1 MLPSFRLQ
9 AILLLITLLLAA
21 CAEVPTTPPPPVQTE
36 QERLLQRAE
45 ETVSQAQSS
54 VSPLREAL
62 LIEAAKLYVQL
73 NDKPR
78 VKQAL
83 EQIAT
88 SQLAGQPLVDYALLY
103 SDVLLEEGDYFAA
116 RDLLTKPRLEALFNE
131 MPLEQKLAWRGKRAD
146 LFSLLGEDESA
157 THEYIALANLQASPA
172 DITASHEKI
181 WLLLIDT
188 PDTTLNTL
196 ETAANSRTL
205 KGWYNLALLGR
216 QYQGDLRQW
225 AKQLKLWH
233 SRWPGHPAALFP
245 PPSQSQ
251 IEAVAN
257 AVPGQ
262 LALLLPLS
270 GKYARAGKTI
280 RDGFLSAY
288 YNILENE
295 GSTAPLYIYDT
306 NGADISIL
314 YQQAVAG
321 GAEIVIGPLRKEN
334 LAILA
339 ALPELS
345 TPLIGLN
352 YLSESDQAAAP
363 VHNKLL
369 QFGLSVDDE
378 ARQIAQRAWLE
389 GHRSALL
396 ITPDTKWAATAR
408 EAFHKYWTELG
419 GRLIT
424 AEPYSLKQTDFSPII
439 RPALLLDQSKQRRD
453 KLGRTLGKSIEMTEQ
468 RRQDIDM
475 IFIIAYPDQ
484 GRQIKPTLDFYY
496 AADLPTYATSH
507 IYTGTENP
515 RRNRDLED
523 IRFSA
528 MPWTIPGTVSDRLKP
543 TTTLRSTYRNLFAL
557 GVDAYQLHQWADM
570 MRAYPQTPFFGH
582 TGTLTL
588 SNNDRIQHSYPW
600 AEFYR
605 GKVRLAPELK
615 DD

>member
-1 MLPSFRLQ
+1 MLPNFRLQ
-9 AILLLITLLLAA
+9 TILLLIAVLLAA
-21 CAEVPTTPPPPVQTE
+21 CAEVPTPTPPQPSPE
-36 QERLLQRAE
+36 ERLLQRAAE
-45 ETVSQAQSS
+45 AISQAQSS
-54 VSPLREAL
+54 ASPLREAL

-78 VKQAL
+78 VKRAL
-83 EQIAT
+83 EQITT
-88 SQLAGQPLVDYALLY
+88 SQLSEQQSVTYALLY

-116 RDLLTKPRLEALFNE
+116 RDLLTKLQLEALFSQ
-131 MPLEQKLAWRGKRAD
+131 MPLEQQLAWRGKRAD

-157 THEYIALANLQASPA
+157 THEYIALSNLQASPA

-181 WLLLIDT
+181 WQLLIDT

-196 ETAANSRTL
+196 EAAANGRTL
-205 KGWYNLALLGR
+205 QGWYSLALLGR

-225 AKQLKLWH
+225 AEQLKLWR

-245 PPSQSQ
+245 PTSQSQ

-280 RDGFLSAY
+280 REGFLSAY

-295 GSTAPLYIYDT
+295 GITAPLHIYDT
-306 NGADISIL
+306 NGADISGL

-334 LAILA
+334 LATLA
-339 ALPELS
+339 ALPALN

-352 YLSESDQAAAP
+352 YLSDSAQAAAP
-363 VHNKLL
+363 AHDKLL

-424 AEPYSLKQTDFSPII
+424 ATPYSLKQTDFSAIV
-439 RPALLLDQSKQRRD
+439 RPALLLDQSKQRRN
-453 KLGRTLGKSIEMTEQ
+453 KLRRTLGKSVEMTEQ

-515 RRNRDLED
+515 GRNRDLEG

-528 MPWTIPGTVSDRLKP
+528 MPWTIPGTVSDKLKP
-543 TTTLRSTYRNLFAL
+543 TATLRSTYRNLFAL

-588 SNNDRIQHSYPW
+588 GDNDRIQHSYPW
-600 AEFYR
+600 AEFHR

-615 DD
+615 EN

>member
-1 MLPSFRLQ
+1 MLPNFRLQ
-9 AILLLITLLLAA
+9 TLLLLFAALLAA
-21 CAEVPTTPPPPVQTE
+21 CAEVPTSPQPQPSPE
-36 QERLLQRAE
+36 ELLLQHAE
-45 ETVSQAQSS
+45 ATISQAQSS
-54 VSPLREAL
+54 TSPLREAL
-62 LIEAAKLYVQL
+62 LIEAAKLYIQL

-83 EQIAT
+83 EQITT
-88 SQLAGQPLVDYALLY
+88 SQLSEQQYINYALLY
-103 SDVLLEEGDYFAA
+103 SDVLLQEGDYFAA
-116 RDLLTKPRLEALFNE
+116 RDLLTRLQLETLSNQI
-131 MPLEQKLAWRGKRAD
+131 PLEQQLAWRSKRAE

-157 THEYIALANLQASPA
+157 THEYIALSNLQALPA

-181 WLLLIDT
+181 WQLLIDT
-188 PDTTLNTL
+188 PDTTLKTL
-196 ETAANSRTL
+196 EAAANGRTL
-205 KGWYNLALLGR
+205 KGWYSLALLGR

-225 AKQLKLWH
+225 AEQLKLWR

-245 PPSQSQ
+245 PTSQSQ

-262 LALLLPLS
+262 LALMLPLS

-295 GSTAPLYIYDT
+295 GITAPLHIYDT
-306 NGADISIL
+306 NGADIGGL

-334 LAILA
+334 LATLA
-339 ALPELS
+339 ALPHLD

-352 YLSESDQAAAP
+352 YLSDSAQAAVPA
-363 VHNKLL
+363 HNKLL

-419 GRLIT
+419 GRLISAT
-424 AEPYSLKQTDFSPII
+424 PYSLKQTDFSAIV

-453 KLGRTLGKSIEMTEQ
+453 KLRRTLGKNLEMTEQ

-475 IFIIAYPDQ
+475 IFIIAYPNQ
-484 GRQIKPTLDFYY
+484 GRQLKPTLDFYY
-496 AADLPTYATSH
+496 AGDLATYATSH
-507 IYTGTENP
+507 IYTGTDNP
-515 RRNRDLED
+515 RRNRDLEG

-528 MPWTIPGTVSDRLKP
+528 MPWTIPGTVSDKLKP
-543 TTTLRSTYRNLFAL
+543 TATLRSTYRNLFAL

-588 SNNDRIQHSYPW
+588 GDNDRIQHSYPW
-600 AEFYR
+600 AEFYQ

>member
-1 MLPSFRLQ
+1 MQTRSLLHHL
-9 AILLLITLLLAA
+9 LLLISVLLAA
-21 CAEVPTTPPPPVQTE
+21 CAEVPTPPPPQPSPE
-36 QERLLQRAE
+36 ERLLQRAE
-45 ETVSQAQSS
+45 ATISQAQSS
-54 VSPLREAL
+54 DSPLREAL
-62 LIEAAKLYVQL
+62 LIEAAKLYLQL
-73 NDKPR
+73 NDKPH

-83 EQIAT
+83 EQITT
-88 SQLAGQPLVDYALLY
+88 SQLSDQQYVTYALLY
-103 SDVLLEEGDYFAA
+103 SDLLLEEGDYFAA
-116 RDLLTKPRLEALFNE
+116 RDLLTRPQLEALFIQ
-131 MPLEQKLAWRGKRAD
+131 MPLEQQLAWRGKRAD

-157 THEYIALANLQASPA
+157 THEYIALSNLQASPA

-181 WLLLIDT
+181 WQLLIDT

-196 ETAANSRTL
+196 EAAASGRTL
-205 KGWYNLALLGR
+205 KGWYNLALLRR

-225 AKQLKLWH
+225 AEQLKLWH

-245 PPSQSQ
+245 PTSQSQ

-295 GSTAPLYIYDT
+295 GITAPLHIYDT
-306 NGADISIL
+306 NGTDISGL

-334 LAILA
+334 LAALA
-339 ALPELS
+339 ALPELN

-352 YLSESDQAAAP
+352 YLSDSDQATAP
-363 VHNKLL
+363 IHDKLL

-424 AEPYSLKQTDFSPII
+424 TTPYSLKQTDFSAIV
-439 RPALLLDQSKQRRD
+439 RPALLLDQSKQRRN
-453 KLGRTLGKSIEMTEQ
+453 KLSRTVGKSVEMTEQ

-475 IFIIAYPDQ
+475 VFIIAYPDQ

-507 IYTGTENP
+507 IYTGTEN
-515 RRNRDLED
+515 RGRNRDLEG
-523 IRFSA
+523 IHFSA
-528 MPWTIPGTVSDRLKP
+528 MPWTIPGTVSDKLKP
-543 TTTLRSTYRNLFAL
+543 TATLRSTYRNLFAL

-588 SNNDRIQHSYPW
+588 GNNDRIQHSYPW

-615 DD
+615 EN

>member
-1 MLPSFRLQ
+1 MLPNFRLQ
-9 AILLLITLLLAA
+9 TLLLLFAALLAA
-21 CAEVPTTPPPPVQTE
+21 CAEVPTSPQPQPSPE
-36 QERLLQRAE
+36 ELLLQRAE
-45 ETVSQAQSS
+45 ATISQAQSS
-54 VSPLREAL
+54 TSPLREAL
-62 LIEAAKLYVQL
+62 LIEAAKLYIQL

-78 VKQAL
+78 VEQAL
-83 EQIAT
+83 EQITT
-88 SQLAGQPLVDYALLY
+88 SQLSEQQYINYALLY
-103 SDVLLEEGDYFAA
+103 SDVLLQEGDYFAA
-116 RDLLTKPRLEALFNE
+116 RDLLTRLQLETLSNQI
-131 MPLEQKLAWRGKRAD
+131 PLEQQLAWRSKRAE

-157 THEYIALANLQASPA
+157 THEYIALSNLQALPA

-181 WLLLIDT
+181 WQLLIDT
-188 PDTTLNTL
+188 PDTTLKTL
-196 ETAANSRTL
+196 EAAANGRTL
-205 KGWYNLALLGR
+205 KGWYSLALLGR

-225 AKQLKLWH
+225 AEQLKLWR

-245 PPSQSQ
+245 PTSQSQ

-262 LALLLPLS
+262 LALMLPLS

-295 GSTAPLYIYDT
+295 GITAPLHIYDT
-306 NGADISIL
+306 NGADIGGL

-334 LAILA
+334 LATLA
-339 ALPELS
+339 ALPHLD

-352 YLSESDQAAAP
+352 YLSDSAQAAVPA
-363 VHNKLL
+363 HNKLL

-396 ITPDTKWAATAR
+396 ITPDTKWATTAR

-419 GRLIT
+419 GRLISAT
-424 AEPYSLKQTDFSPII
+424 PYSLKQTDFSAIV

-453 KLGRTLGKSIEMTEQ
+453 KLRRTLGKNLEMTEQ

-475 IFIIAYPDQ
+475 IFIIAYPNQ
-484 GRQIKPTLDFYY
+484 GRQLKPTLDFYY
-496 AADLPTYATSH
+496 AGDLATYATSH
-507 IYTGTENP
+507 IYTGTDNP
-515 RRNRDLED
+515 RRNRDLEG

-528 MPWTIPGTVSDRLKP
+528 MPWTIPGTVSDKLKP
-543 TTTLRSTYRNLFAL
+543 TATLRSTYRNLFAL

-588 SNNDRIQHSYPW
+588 GDNDRIQHSYPW
-600 AEFYR
+600 AEFYQ

>member
-9 AILLLITLLLAA
+9 ALLLLITLLIAA
-21 CAEVPTTPPPPVQTE
+21 CAEVPTIAPPPEPSA

-45 ETVSQAQSS
+45 ETLKRAQDS

-62 LIEAAKLYVQL
+62 LLEAAKLYVQL
-73 NDKPR
+73 NDRPR

-83 EQIAT
+83 EQIAA
-88 SQLAGQPLVDYALLY
+88 SQLSGQHRVAYALLY
-103 SDVLLEEGDYFAA
+103 SDVLIEQGDYFAA
-116 RDLLTKPRLEALFNE
+116 RDLLTEPRLEPLFKD
-131 MPLEQKLAWRGKRAD
+131 MSLEQQLAWRGKRAD

-157 THEYIALANLQASPA
+157 TREYIALSHLQALPS
-172 DITASHEKI
+172 DITATHEKI
-181 WLLLIDT
+181 WQLLIDT
-188 PDTTLNTL
+188 PDTTLSTL
-196 ETAANSRTL
+196 EAAAKNRNL
-205 KGWYNLALLGR
+205 QGWYNLALLGR

-225 AKQLKLWH
+225 AEQLKLWH

-245 PPSQSQ
+245 PSSQTQ

-280 RDGFLSAY
+280 REGFLSAY
-288 YNILENE
+288 YNVLENE
-295 GSTAPLYIYDT
+295 GSTAPLHIYDT
-306 NGADISIL
+306 NTADITSL
-314 YQQAVAG
+314 YQQAVTG

-334 LAILA
+334 LATLA
-339 ALPELS
+339 ALSHLAA
-345 TPLIGLN
+345 PLIGLN
-352 YLSESDQAAAP
+352 YLSDSDQASAP
-363 VHNKLL
+363 AHEKLL

-408 EAFHKYWTELG
+408 QAFHKYWTELG

-424 AEPYSLKQTDFSPII
+424 ATPYSLKQTDFSPIV
-439 RPALLLDQSKQRRD
+439 RPALLLDQSKQRRN
-453 KLGRTLGKSIEMTEQ
+453 KLRRTLGKSIEMTER

-475 IFIIAYPDQ
+475 VFIIAYPDQ
-484 GRQIKPTLDFYY
+484 GRQIKPTLNFYY

-507 IYTGTENP
+507 IYTGTVNP
-515 RRNRDLED
+515 GRNRDLEGV
-523 IRFSA
+523 RFSA
-528 MPWTIPGTVSDRLKP
+528 MPWTIPGTVSDKLKP
-543 TTTLRSTYRNLFAL
+543 TATLRSTYRNLFAL

-588 SNNDRIQHSYPW
+588 GDNDRIRHSYPW
-600 AEFYR
+600 GEFYR
-605 GKVRLAPELK
+605 GKVRRAPELK
-615 DD
+615 AD

>member
-1 MLPSFRLQ
+1 MLPNFRLQ
-9 AILLLITLLLAA
+9 TLLLLFAALLAA
-21 CAEVPTTPPPPVQTE
+21 CAEVPTSPQPQPSPE
-36 QERLLQRAE
+36 ELLLQRAE
-45 ETVSQAQSS
+45 ATISQAQSS
-54 VSPLREAL
+54 TSPLREAL
-62 LIEAAKLYVQL
+62 LIEAAKLYIQL

-78 VKQAL
+78 VEQAL
-83 EQIAT
+83 EQITT
-88 SQLAGQPLVDYALLY
+88 SQLSEQQYVNYALLY
-103 SDVLLEEGDYFAA
+103 SDVLLQEGDYFAA
-116 RDLLTKPRLEALFNE
+116 RDLLTRLQLETLSNQI
-131 MPLEQKLAWRGKRAD
+131 PLEQQLAWRSKRAE

-157 THEYIALANLQASPA
+157 THEYIALSNLQALPA

-181 WLLLIDT
+181 WQLLIDT
-188 PDTTLNTL
+188 PDTTLKTL
-196 ETAANSRTL
+196 EAAANGRTL
-205 KGWYNLALLGR
+205 KGWYSLALLGR

-225 AKQLKLWH
+225 AEQLKLWR

-245 PPSQSQ
+245 PTSQSQ

-262 LALLLPLS
+262 LALMLPLS

-295 GSTAPLYIYDT
+295 GITAPLHIYDT
-306 NGADISIL
+306 NGADIGGL

-334 LAILA
+334 LATLA
-339 ALPELS
+339 ALPHLD

-352 YLSESDQAAAP
+352 YLSDSAQAAVPA
-363 VHNKLL
+363 HNKLL

-419 GRLIT
+419 GRLISAT
-424 AEPYSLKQTDFSPII
+424 PYSLKQTDFSAIV

-453 KLGRTLGKSIEMTEQ
+453 KLRRTLGKNLEMTEQ

-475 IFIIAYPDQ
+475 IFIIAYPNQ
-484 GRQIKPTLDFYY
+484 GRQLKPTLDFYY
-496 AADLPTYATSH
+496 AGDLATYATSH
-507 IYTGTENP
+507 IYTGTDNP
-515 RRNRDLED
+515 RRNRDLEG

-528 MPWTIPGTVSDRLKP
+528 MPWTIPGTVSDKLKP
-543 TTTLRSTYRNLFAL
+543 TATLRSTYRNLFAL

-588 SNNDRIQHSYPW
+588 GDNDRIQHSYPW
-600 AEFYR
+600 AEFYQ

>member
-1 MLPSFRLQ
+1 MRPSFRLQ
-9 AILLLITLLLAA
+9 TILLLTTLLIAA
-21 CAEVPTTPPPPVQTE
+21 CAPAPTTPPPPVQTE

-45 ETVSQAQSS
+45 ESLNRAQSS

-62 LIEAAKLYVQL
+62 LIESAKLYQQAG
-73 NDKPR
+73 DKLA
-78 VKQAL
+78 VKHSL
-83 EQIAT
+83 EQIEPKQVADP
-88 SQLAGQPLVDYALLY
+88 QRVDYALLY
-103 SDVLLEEGDYFAA
+103 SDVLLEQGDYFAT
-116 RDLLTKPRLEALFNE
+116 RDLLTHPRLETLFDD
-131 MPLEQKLAWRGKRAD
+131 MSLEQKLAWRSKRAD
-146 LFSLLGEDESA
+146 LLSLLGEDKSA
-157 THEYIALANLQASPA
+157 THEYIALSQLQAAST
-172 DITASHEKI
+172 DITETHEKI
-181 WLLLIDT
+181 WQLLINT
-188 PDTTLNTL
+188 PDTTLSTL
-196 ETAANSRTL
+196 EAAATDRTL

-216 QYQGDLRQW
+216 QYQGDLRRW
-225 AKQLKLWH
+225 AEQLNLWQ
-233 SRWPGHPAALFP
+233 SRWPGHPVVLFP
-245 PPSQSQ
+245 PSSQRR
-251 IEAVAN
+251 IEKAAN

-288 YNILENE
+288 YDILESE
-295 GSTAPLYIYDT
+295 GSTSPLYIYDT
-306 NGADISIL
+306 NSTDITSL

-321 GAEIVIGPLRKEN
+321 GAEIIIGPLRKEN
-334 LAILA
+334 LATLA
-339 ALPELS
+339 ALPELN

-352 YLSESDQAAAP
+352 YLTESAQTAAP
-363 VHNKLL
+363 AHDKLL

-408 EAFHKYWTELG
+408 LAFRKYWTELG

-424 AEPYSLKQTDFSPII
+424 AEPYSLKQTDFSAII
-439 RPALLLDQSKQRRD
+439 RPALLLDQSKQRRN
-453 KLGRTLGKSIEMTEQ
+453 KLRRTLGKSIEMTEQ

-475 IFIIAYPDQ
+475 VFIIAYPDQ

-507 IYTGTENP
+507 IYTGSENP
-515 RRNRDLED
+515 GRNRDLEG

-543 TTTLRSTYRNLFAL
+543 TATLRSTYRNLFAL

-570 MRAYPQTPFFGH
+570 MRLYPQTPFFGH
-582 TGTLTL
+582 TGTLSL
-588 SNNDRIQHSYPW
+588 GDHDRIQHSYPW
-600 AEFYR
+600 AEFHR

-615 DD
+615 AD

>member
-9 AILLLITLLLAA
+9 AILLLFTLLISA
-21 CAEVPTTPPPPVQTE
+21 CAEVSTTPPQPVPTE
-36 QERLLQRAE
+36 QERLLKRAN
-45 ETVSQAQSS
+45 TNISQAQNSA
-54 VSPLREAL
+54 SPLREAL
-62 LIEAAKLYVQL
+62 LIEAAKLYTRL
-73 NDKPR
+73 NNKDA
-78 VKQAL
+78 VKAAL
-83 EQIAT
+83 EKIES
-88 SQLAGQPLVDYALLY
+88 SQLSGQQLLDYSVLY
-103 SDVLLEEGDYFAA
+103 SDVLLEQGEYFAA
-116 RDLLTKPRLEALFNE
+116 RDLLTNPELESLFNDIA
-131 MPLEQKLAWRGKRAD
+131 LKQKAAWRSKRAD

-157 THEYIALANLQASPA
+157 TLEYIALSHLQALPV
-172 DITASHEKI
+172 DIIETHEKI
-181 WLLLIDT
+181 WQLLIDT
-188 PDTTLNTL
+188 PDTTLGTF
-196 ETAANSRTL
+196 ETAATNRTL

-225 AKQLKLWH
+225 AEQLKLWH

-245 PPSQSQ
+245 PSSQSQ

-257 AVPGQ
+257 AIPGQ

-280 RDGFLSAY
+280 LEGFLSAY
-288 YNILENE
+288 YDILESE
-295 GSTAPLYIYDT
+295 GITAPLHIYDS
-306 NGADISIL
+306 NGTDISGL

-334 LAILA
+334 LAALA
-339 ALPELS
+339 ALPELN

-352 YLSESDQAAAP
+352 YLSDSDQAATP
-363 VHNKLL
+363 IHDKLL

-424 AEPYSLKQTDFSPII
+424 AEPYSLKQTDFSATV
-439 RPALLLDQSKQRRD
+439 RPALLLDQSKQRRN
-453 KLGRTLGKSIEMTEQ
+453 KLRRTLGKSVEMTEQ

-515 RRNRDLED
+515 GRNRDLEGV
-523 IRFSA
+523 RFSA
-528 MPWTIPGTVSDRLKP
+528 MPWTIPGTVSDKLKP
-543 TTTLRSTYRNLFAL
+543 TATLKSTYRNLFAL

-588 SNNDRIQHSYPW
+588 GANDRIQHSYPW
-600 AEFYR
+600 AEFHR

-615 DD
+615 AD

>member
-1 MLPSFRLQ
+1 MLPNFRLQ
-9 AILLLITLLLAA
+9 TLLLLIALLLAA
-21 CAEVPTTPPPPVQTE
+21 CADLPTPQPPQLSPE
-36 QERLLQRAE
+36 EHLLQRAE
-45 ETVSQAQSS
+45 ATISQAQSS
-54 VSPLREAL
+54 ASPLREAL
-62 LIEAAKLYVQL
+62 LIEAAKLYLQL
-73 NDKPR
+73 NEKPR

-83 EQIAT
+83 EQITT
-88 SQLAGQPLVDYALLY
+88 SQLSEQQYVTYALLY

-116 RDLLTKPRLEALFNE
+116 RDLLTKPQLEALFKQ
-131 MPLEQKLAWRGKRAD
+131 MPLEQQLAWRGKRAD

-157 THEYIALANLQASPA
+157 THEYIALSNLQALPA

-181 WLLLIDT
+181 WQLLIDT

-196 ETAANSRTL
+196 ETAANGRTL
-205 KGWYNLALLGR
+205 KGWYSLALLGR

-225 AKQLKLWH
+225 AEQLKLWR

-245 PPSQSQ
+245 PTSQSQ

-262 LALLLPLS
+262 LALMLPLS

-295 GSTAPLYIYDT
+295 GITAPLHIYDT
-306 NGADISIL
+306 NGTDISGL

-334 LAILA
+334 LATLA
-339 ALPELS
+339 ALPELN

-352 YLSESDQAAAP
+352 YLSDDDQASVP
-363 VHNKLL
+363 VHDKLL

-408 EAFHKYWTELG
+408 EAFHKYWTTLG

-424 AEPYSLKQTDFSPII
+424 ATPYSLKQTDFSTIV
-439 RPALLLDQSKQRRD
+439 RPALLLDQSKQRRN
-453 KLGRTLGKSIEMTEQ
+453 KLSRTLGKSIEMTEQ

-484 GRQIKPTLDFYY
+484 GRQLKPTLDFYY

-515 RRNRDLED
+515 GRNRDLEG

-528 MPWTIPGTVSDRLKP
+528 MPWTIPGTVSDKLKP
-543 TTTLRSTYRNLFAL
+543 TATLRSTYRNLFAL

-588 SNNDRIQHSYPW
+588 GDNDRIQHSYPW

>member
-1 MLPSFRLQ
+1 MRPSFRLQ
-9 AILLLITLLLAA
+9 TILLLITLLIAA
-21 CAEVPTTPPPPVQTE
+21 CAEVPTAPVPQPSP
-36 QERLLQRAE
+36 QERLQQRAAE
-45 ETVSQAQSS
+45 SISRAQSS

-78 VKQAL
+78 VKQTL
-83 EQIAT
+83 ESIDPT
-88 SQLAGQPLVDYALLY
+88 QLSAQQVLDYALLY
-103 SDVLLEEGDYFAA
+103 SDVLLEQGDYFAA
-116 RDLLTKPRLEALFNE
+116 RDLLTDARLETLLAD
-131 MPLEQKLAWRGKRAD
+131 MPLEQKIAWHGKRAD
-146 LFSLLGEDESA
+146 LFSLLGEDQSA
-157 THEYIALANLQASPA
+157 TKEYIALSHLQASPEA
-172 DITASHEKI
+172 ITATHEKI
-181 WLLLIDT
+181 WQLLIDT
-188 PDTTLNTL
+188 PDTTLSTL
-196 ETAANSRTL
+196 EAAATNRAL
-205 KGWYNLALLGR
+205 QGWYNLALLGR

-225 AKQLKLWH
+225 AEQLKLWH
-233 SRWPGHPAALFP
+233 SRWPGHPAVLFP
-245 PPSQSQ
+245 PTSQRV

-270 GKYARAGKTI
+270 GKYARAGLTI
-280 RDGFLSAY
+280 RDGFLRAY

-295 GSTAPLYIYDT
+295 GITAPLNIYDT
-306 NGADISIL
+306 NSADIIGL

-334 LAILA
+334 LAALA

-352 YLSESDQAAAP
+352 YLSDSDQTDAP
-363 VHNKLL
+363 AHDKLL

-408 EAFHKYWTELG
+408 EAFHKYWTALG
-419 GRLIT
+419 GRLISAT
-424 AEPYSLKQTDFSPII
+424 PYSLKQTDFSATV
-439 RPALLLDQSKQRRD
+439 RPALLLDQSQQRAI
-453 KLGRTLGKSIEMTEQ
+453 KLRRTLGKSIEMTAQ
-468 RRQDIDM
+468 RRRDIDM
-475 IFIIAYPDQ
+475 VFIIAYPDQ

-496 AADLPTYATSH
+496 AHDLPTYATSH

-515 RRNRDLED
+515 GRNRDLEG

-528 MPWTIPGTVSDRLKP
+528 MPWTIPGTVSDKLKP
-543 TTTLRSTYRNLFAL
+543 SATLKSTYRNLFAL

-588 SNNDRIQHSYPW
+588 GAHDRIQHSYPW

-615 DD
+615 AD

>member
-9 AILLLITLLLAA
+9 AILLLITLLISA
-21 CAEVPTTPPPPVQTE
+21 CADVPTTPPPPVPTE
-36 QERLLQRAE
+36 QERLLQQANANI
-45 ETVSQAQSS
+45 SQAQNS

-62 LIEAAKLYVQL
+62 LIEAAKLYTRL
-73 NDKPR
+73 NNKPA
-78 VKQAL
+78 VKDVL
-83 EQIAT
+83 EKIES
-88 SQLAGQPLVDYALLY
+88 SQLSGQQLLDYSVLY
-103 SDVLLEEGDYFAA
+103 SDVLLEQGEYFAA
-116 RDLLTKPRLEALFNE
+116 RDLLTNPELEALFNDI
-131 MPLEQKLAWRGKRAD
+131 PLEQKTAWRSKRAD

-157 THEYIALANLQASPA
+157 THEYIALSHLQAQPA
-172 DITASHEKI
+172 DIIETHEKI
-181 WLLLIDT
+181 WQLLIDT
-188 PDTTLNTL
+188 PDTTLGTL
-196 ETAANSRTL
+196 ETAAANRTL

-216 QYQGDLRQW
+216 QYQGDLRRW
-225 AKQLKLWH
+225 AEQLKLWH

-245 PPSQSQ
+245 PSSQSQ

-257 AVPGQ
+257 AIPGQ

-280 RDGFLSAY
+280 LEGFLSAY
-288 YNILENE
+288 YDILESE
-295 GSTAPLYIYDT
+295 GITAPLHIYDT
-306 NGADISIL
+306 NSTDISGL

-321 GAEIVIGPLRKEN
+321 GAEIIIGPLRKEN
-334 LAILA
+334 LAALA
-339 ALPELS
+339 ALPSLS
-345 TPLIGLN
+345 TPLVGLN
-352 YLSESDQAAAP
+352 YLNESDQALAP
-363 VHNKLL
+363 PHEKLL

-408 EAFHKYWTELG
+408 KAFHKYWTELG

-424 AEPYSLKQTDFSPII
+424 AEPYSLKQTDFSATV
-439 RPALLLDQSKQRRD
+439 RPALLLDQSKQRRN
-453 KLGRTLGKSIEMTEQ
+453 KLRRTLGKSIEMTEQ

-515 RRNRDLED
+515 GRNRDLEG

-528 MPWTIPGTVSDRLKP
+528 MPWTIPGTVSDKLKP
-543 TTTLRSTYRNLFAL
+543 TATLISTYRNLFAL

-588 SNNDRIQHSYPW
+588 GANDRIQHSYPW
-600 AEFYR
+600 AEFHR

-615 DD
+615 AD